1 MGISERRRHQGP
13 TCRGQAC
20 FVCGLS
26 AEIRLRLERHT
37 FRLDYPA
44 RATLAYEGEPA
55 DRLIAVCTGSLRLLS
70 HREDGRTQVLSV
82 THAGGLVGLHSALL
96 ARPLP
101 FSVESREPTTAW
113 VMPWRAVRAQLV
125 DLPELWP
132 RLALA
137 AAVRHH
143 ETLTELKRS
152 PFLRLV
158 HLLLNATRRSVEVG
172 IGMTEVEIGEAV
184 GLSERS
190 VRRHLA
196 RLRDRG
202 LVTRRGNRLHVVD
215 VAGLSRLA
223 AA

>member
-1 MGISERRRHQGP
+1 MGISERAPEQGRS
-13 TCRGQAC
+13 TGTC

-26 AEIRLRLERHT
+26 PEMRRRLEPHI
-37 FRLDYPA
+37 FRIDYPA

-55 DRLIAVCTGSLRLLS
+55 DRLIAVCRGSLRLLS
-70 HREDGRTQVLSV
+70 YREDGRAQVLSV
-82 THAGGLVGLHSALL
+82 ARAGGLVGLHTSLL

-113 VMPWRAVRAQLV
+113 VMPWATIRAQLA
-125 DLPELWP
+125 DLPELWS
-132 RLALA
+132 RLAYA
-137 AAVRHH
+137 AAVRYH
-143 ETLTELKRS
+143 EALTEQKRP

-158 HLLLNATRRSVEVG
+158 HLLLADGDGGSL
-172 IGMTEVEIGEAV
+172 GMTEQELGEAV

-196 RLRDRG
+196 RLRERG